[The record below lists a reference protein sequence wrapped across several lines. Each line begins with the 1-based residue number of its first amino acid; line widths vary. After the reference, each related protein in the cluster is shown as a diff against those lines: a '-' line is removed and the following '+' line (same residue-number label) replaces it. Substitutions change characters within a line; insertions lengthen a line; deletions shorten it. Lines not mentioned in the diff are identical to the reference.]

1 MGYAWF
7 ARGSFETRSGRE
19 QSDVARMI
27 AGLFS
32 LNAAMLGAQFAWAL
46 QTVFGTPLFVDLYK
60 VNPKHIGFIRLAG
73 PL

>member
-1 MGYAWF
+1 
-7 ARGSFETRSGRE
+7 
-19 QSDVARMI
+19 
-27 AGLFS
+27 LFS

-73 PL
+73 AQGDGPK